1 MTSYF
6 IFKTDRLANK
16 TTAICGGCHDDEQLC
31 KAHWQAYMYGFMG
44 GASEILGIKGYQMLE
59 GTHQL
64 SFRFSAPDKS
74 VEYFMLLDQEGQAL
88 MDEISK

>member
-1 MTSYF
+1 MASYF
-6 IFKTDRLANK
+6 IFKKDLTTGYITPICNSWRDDLNEIDR
-16 TTAICGGCHDDEQLC
+16 
-31 KAHWQAYMYGFMG
+31 HWFGYMYGFMD
-44 GASEILGIKGYQMLE
+44 GATEILGIKGYQMLE

-64 SFRFSAPDKS
+64 SFRFSAPGKS